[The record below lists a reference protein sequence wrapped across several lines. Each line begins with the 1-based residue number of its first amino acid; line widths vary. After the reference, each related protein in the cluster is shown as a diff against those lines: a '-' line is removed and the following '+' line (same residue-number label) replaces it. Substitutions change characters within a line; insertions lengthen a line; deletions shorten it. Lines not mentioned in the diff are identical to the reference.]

1 MHENAWGRVTFLV
14 TLIFGRLD
22 TFDGSIFGGGRN
34 ICGEGG
40 SYIQDVT
47 RLNICGTYIWD
58 SLYKG
63 GVITGFYSTLI
74 NALNCF
80 NLEMELF

>member
-1 MHENAWGRVTFLV
+1 MHENAWGRVTFSV

-22 TFDGSIFGGGRN
+22 TFDGSIFGRGRN
-34 ICGEGG
+34 IYGEGG
-40 SYIQDVT
+40 SYIHDAT
-47 RLNICGTYIWD
+47 RLNICGANIWD

-63 GVITGFYSTLI
+63 GVIAGFYGTLI

-80 NLEMELF
+80 NLEMQLF